1 MCQLISI
8 IYLNKY
14 HFAIALFLIS
24 QKISTTNKST
34 TVFEITLSEPGLT
47 MNYNMHHAGT
57 KNHINHYERYCS
69 IFD

>member
-24 QKISTTNKST
+24 QKIATTNKSIA
-34 TVFEITLSEPGLT
+34 VFEITFSEPGLT
-47 MNYNMHHAGT
+47 MILQYAPCWL
-57 KNHINHYERYCS
+57 KNP
-69 IFD
+69 

>member
-24 QKISTTNKST
+24 QKIATTNKSIA
-34 TVFEITLSEPGLT
+34 VFEITLSEPGLT
-47 MNYNMHHAGT
+47 MILQYAP
-57 KNHINHYERYCS
+57 C
-69 IFD
+69 